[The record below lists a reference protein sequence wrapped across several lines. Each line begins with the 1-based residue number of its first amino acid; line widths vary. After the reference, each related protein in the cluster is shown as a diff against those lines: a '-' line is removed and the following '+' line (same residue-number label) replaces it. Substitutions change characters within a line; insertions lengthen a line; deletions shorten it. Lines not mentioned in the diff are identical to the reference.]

1 MKPIGRK
8 HKPSG
13 QAFRPLFVRE
23 ESKHSN
29 TSAKIYITVFT
40 RTLTGV
46 EYTSGNSVCLSVHLS
61 VITSI
66 FFLIQTLSSRNLLQS
81 TLVTQPLPRYL
92 MFPIHVPHAR
102 QSTGPPMQMERIMSQ
117 TFLFHLGSSYVSTWH
132 FFCNIQVKGGD
143 QRESSSSLLTSI
155 HQPAQTS
162 ICISIPQ
169 PALPAFVFTF
179 KANQNWTQFL

>member
-1 MKPIGRK
+1 MEKKEKWRRTDRQMDRISTCSLDRCKGSSLQFLSICPFVC
-8 HKPSG
+8 PSSL
-13 QAFRPLFVRE
+13 QILF
-23 ESKHSN
+23 H
-29 TSAKIYITVFT
+29 
-40 RTLTGV
+40 
-46 EYTSGNSVCLSVHLS
+46 
-61 VITSI
+61 
-66 FFLIQTLSSRNLLQS
+66 IQTLSSRNLLQS